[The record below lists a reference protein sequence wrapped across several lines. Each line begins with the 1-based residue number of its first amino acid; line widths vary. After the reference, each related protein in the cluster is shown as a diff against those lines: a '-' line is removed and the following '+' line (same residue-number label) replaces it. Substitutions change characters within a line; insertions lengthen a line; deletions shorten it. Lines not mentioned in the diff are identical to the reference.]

1 MRTDDTGDSMNQRW
15 GMVLVGYI
23 ETIEELLRRDE
34 LALAV
39 FRMNA
44 PLGSFFHDT
53 LDPSFG
59 KGTQP
64 LEQQY

>member
-1 MRTDDTGDSMNQRW
+1 MRTNDTGNSINQRW

-23 ETIEELLRRDE
+23 ETIEELLRCDE
-34 LALAV
+34 FALAV

-44 PLGSFFHDT
+44 PLGPFFHDT

-59 KGTQP
+59 KGIQL
-64 LEQQY
+64 LE